1 MSISP
6 LTPAVVNSNIM
17 KFIADSEV
25 NSKAKYS
32 RPEKFDPN
40 SENYDSWY
48 QVAIPQM
55 NMTVGRINIDQ
66 AIRGVLKCEI
76 YARTQDKQ
84 YAHLEL
90 ASEIQTA
97 LCNEGFQVLNYGVM
111 GSPVAGWCSIYE
123 PNIQDRGKS
132 GVYQL
137 AVLTARFKVERT
149 V

>member
-6 LTPAVVNSNIM
+6 LTPAVLNSNIM
-17 KFIADSEV
+17 QFIRDSAV
-25 NSKAKYS
+25 APKAIYS
-32 RPEKFDPN
+32 RPEKFDVN
-40 SENYDSWY
+40 SQDYDSWW
-48 QVAIPQM
+48 QVSIPQM
-55 NMTVGRINIDQ
+55 SMAIGRIDINQ
-66 AIRGVLKCEI
+66 PVRGVLKCEV

-97 LCNEGFQVLNYGVM
+97 LCNEGFHVLNYGVM

>member
-1 MSISP
+1 MSDSP
-6 LTPAVVNSNIM
+6 LTPAVINSNIM
-17 KFIADSEV
+17 KFIKDSAVSSEAV
-25 NSKAKYS
+25 YS
-32 RPEKFDPN
+32 RPEKFDPQRP
-40 SENYDSWY
+40 SIDSWY
-48 QVAIPQM
+48 QVSIPQM
-55 NMTVGRINIDQ
+55 SMAIGRIDINQ
-66 AIRGVLKCEI
+66 PVRGVLKCEV

-97 LCNEGFQVLNYGVM
+97 LCNEGFHVLNYGVM

-137 AVLTARFKVERT
+137 AVLTARFKVERIS
-149 V
+149 

>member
-1 MSISP
+1 MSVSP
-6 LTPAVVNSNIM
+6 LTPAVINSNIM
-17 KFIADSEV
+17 KFIRDSEV
-25 NSKAKYS
+25 ASKATYS
-32 RPEKFDPN
+32 RPEKFDAN
-40 SENYDSWY
+40 SQDYDSWY
-48 QVAIPQM
+48 QVSVPQM
-55 NMTVGRINIDQ
+55 GMISGRIDIGQ
-66 AIRGVLKCEI
+66 VVRGVLKCEV